1 MLCFAEFVSDQ
12 AEQEQH
18 VNDSLETGD
27 MVRCDVKVSSRQEP
41 RPNLCPWT
49 NQQTGN
55 MMSTNRNGA
64 HLWRCHVVEV
74 YHVTILIADT
84 PRCVGDSHKETK
96 TR

>member
-41 RPNLCPWT
+41 RPNLCP
-49 NQQTGN
+49 
-55 MMSTNRNGA
+55 
-64 HLWRCHVVEV
+64 
-74 YHVTILIADT
+74 
-84 PRCVGDSHKETK
+84 
-96 TR
+96 